1 MAIDNALAL
10 EDKKPVG
17 ISRVAVAETIKDVSS
32 TFNDTTITYNGDI
45 TGFDYTTLLRDKQG
59 NIYNAYKLADY
70 FYDAEELYGGSIK
83 YVYVPFSL
91 IDGWYLTGGDD
102 KVRAKYEEWF
112 KRIGL
117 EQKLE
122 SWFTQYFNFAN
133 VFFSLME
140 DGDLVTLPPVLS
152 RVTNVAVNGNPL
164 IEFNARAVKQDLKKQ
179 GQKALKKFLDDEELD
194 VRLSGFPKEVA
205 EALKS
210 NKEWVQL
217 DPKGTF
223 FWSMP
228 KPEWQ
233 RYAVPMIVMCLKPLA
248 KKAIISKYEDALLNL
263 AAASF
268 VHASVGAPDDS
279 SVVSDTNILQGVMN
293 ITKQAMKAGGGI
305 SVTSDWVKYDIVQPD
320 MDKMFDHNKYS
331 GPNEEILGAM
341 GINNSV
347 AGGTNDT
354 SITFGAAQI
363 STKIVSMRITRARQ
377 SFCEMMNKIIRA
389 VNGSPYGLPRS
400 NDSKLPRF
408 EMPISD
414 LTKVA
419 AFQEA
424 CMTLWDKGM
433 LSDKTL
439 MEAHGFDVE
448 YEFKTKQQEQKAGYQ
463 DVFVVPNTK
472 NTNTDNG
479 SSDGDG
485 DGEQGRPVMDDSERN
500 SDPGNSET
508 GAAPKPSSEDG
519 SERKTE

>member
-1 MAIDNALAL
+1 MAMDNASAY
-10 EDKKPVG
+10 EEKRQIG
-17 ISRVAVAETIKDVSS
+17 ISQVAVAESFKDVSS
-32 TFNDTTITYNGDI
+32 TFNDTAITYNGDI
-45 TGFDYTTLLRDKQG
+45 TGFDYTRLLRDKQG
-59 NIYNAYKLADY
+59 NIYDAYKLADY

-83 YVYVPFSL
+83 YVYVPFAL

-112 KRIGL
+112 KRIGI
-117 EQKLE
+117 EQKME

-140 DGDLVTLPPVLS
+140 DGDLVTLPPILS

-179 GQKALKKFLDDEELD
+179 GQKALKKFIDDEELD
-194 VRLSGFPKEVA
+194 VRLAGFPKEVS

-217 DPKGTF
+217 DPKTTF

-233 RYAVPMIVMCLKPLA
+233 RYAVPMIVMCLKPMA
-248 KKAIISKYEDALLNL
+248 KKAVISKYEDALLNL

-268 VHASVGAPDDS
+268 VHASVGAPQDS
-279 SVVSDTNILQGVMN
+279 TVVADANILQGVMN
-293 ITKQAMKAGGGI
+293 ITKSAMKAGGGI
-305 SVTSDWVKYDIVQPD
+305 SVTNDWIKYDVIQPD
-320 MDKMFDHNKYS
+320 IDKMFDHNKYS

-347 AGGTNDT
+347 AGGSTDT

-389 VNGSPYGLPRS
+389 INGAPYGLPRS
-400 NDSKLPRF
+400 NDAKLPKF
-408 EMPISD
+408 MMPVSD

-419 AFQEA
+419 AFQDA
-424 CMTLWDKGM
+424 CMTLWEKGM
-433 LSDKTL
+433 VSDKTL
-439 MEAHGFDVE
+439 MEAHGFNVQ
-448 YEFKTKQQEQKAGYQ
+448 YEFEQKKKETENGYPE
-463 DVFVVPNTK
+463 VFVAPNTK
-472 NTNTDNG
+472 QADANTGNPSG
-479 SSDGDG
+479 G
-485 DGEQGRPVMDDSERN
+485 DGEVGRPVMDDSERA

-508 GAAPKPSSEDG
+508 GAAPKPSSEEG